1 MKASDGSV
9 RDALSLLDRALLT
22 LDPKLELD
30 LKSAQKIFGFF
41 DKSQLI
47 ELFELILKGEET
59 EVLKIYRNIYN
70 QGVEPKVFLSD
81 FLELIYYFK
90 NINSLTL
97 ESTNF
102 SLNDQEFEKIK
113 ELSKKVDTSVLVLF
127 WQFAISFLEELNVV
141 ANQHLS
147 MEMFLIRLM
156 HLSSR
161 KEEKI
166 RNDQK
171 DQTPL
176 KKLENEEASQTISQ
190 IKNITQEEKINS
202 ETQAEIK
209 SSSRIL
215 IKSLED
221 LIETCFKKKEI
232 KLKYEL
238 EKNVNL
244 VKFEKNR
251 IEISFNE
258 NLDKNFVKELS
269 SKLFEWTDERWIITF
284 SKSKGEMS
292 IKDKNLN
299 IKKSLIE
306 NAKKSEIYKNVID
319 SFPDAKL
326 IDVSINK
333 NGEKN
338 D

>member
-1 MKASDGSV
+1 MV
-9 RDALSLLDRALLT
+9 
-22 LDPKLELD
+22 
-30 LKSAQKIFGFF
+30 FF

-97 ESTNF
+97 EGTNF

-113 ELSKKVDTSVLVLF
+113 ELSEKVDASVLVLF

-141 ANQHLS
+141 SDQHLS

-156 HLSSR
+156 HLSSG
-161 KEEKI
+161 KKEKI
-166 RNDQK
+166 MNNQK
-171 DQTPL
+171 DQISL
-176 KKLENEEASQTISQ
+176 KKIETEEVSQTISQ
-190 IKNITQEEKINS
+190 IKNITQEENINS
-202 ETQAEIK
+202 ETQTEIK

-244 VKFEKNR
+244 VKFDKNR

-269 SKLFEWTDERWIITF
+269 SKLFEWTNERWIITF
-284 SKSKGEMS
+284 SQLKGEIS
-292 IKDKNLN
+292 VKDKKLN
-299 IKKSLIE
+299 IKNSLIE
-306 NAKKSEIYKNVID
+306 KAKKSEIYKNVID
-319 SFPDAKL
+319 NFPDAKL

-333 NGEKN
+333 DGDKN